1 MPYGNI
7 LKIIHEGIKN
17 SIYNLVHYRNNNLLI
32 YTVNTNIETSQLKIY
47 DLNRNDNTASEL
59 NQLHKFNTK
68 ILLMI
73 PLKSFLGMDILL
85 TSTNQ
90 EIKKEESENKNI
102 NQKILNSGKSL
113 GPNSKEA
120 FSKLLAKQIEEKKKL
135 AESKKKTTKLLKG
148 CVKCS
153 VANPE

>member
-1 MPYGNI
+1 MLVKRIDTITQLKGYNKTNDIFALGGDYKKIIIFDYYGNI

-120 FSKLLAKQIEEKKKL
+120 F
-135 AESKKKTTKLLKG
+135 
-148 CVKCS
+148 
-153 VANPE
+153 